1 MDVLLSRTPSRKLCR
16 DKTLMNE
23 CFMWHENAFPEEKKQ
38 AGREERL
45 ESFLLT
51 TPEETKN
58 GA

>member
-1 MDVLLSRTPSRKLCR
+1 MTPSRKLCR

-23 CFMWHENAFPEEKKQ
+23 CFMWHENAFPEGKKQ